1 MATTATFATP
11 TLTTTTKKI
20 NRIQEPYQGT
30 IQGSLLTLMILSPFA
45 GREYIIYIIHFSC
58 LYIHLITLFGYIIL
72 KTRQGTFVG
81 SEMDNQMDPHGSF
94 DGTLAKKGSSK
105 ILSEF
110 SNLNTL
116 DLSLV
121 MLAAGIQLMRSY
133 QVFYQQSSY
142 YQT

>member
-1 MATTATFATP
+1 MTN
-11 TLTTTTKKI
+11 I
-20 NRIQEPYQGT
+20 NKHGHNSNICNTNINNNKNKNQQNLGAIPRDHTGLFIDPNDSLPFCRQG
-30 IQGSLLTLMILSPFA
+30 IHS
-45 GREYIIYIIHFSC
+45 IYIIHFSC

-81 SEMDNQMDPHGSF
+81 PEMDNQMDPHGSF

-133 QVFYQQSSY
+133 QVFY
-142 YQT
+142 